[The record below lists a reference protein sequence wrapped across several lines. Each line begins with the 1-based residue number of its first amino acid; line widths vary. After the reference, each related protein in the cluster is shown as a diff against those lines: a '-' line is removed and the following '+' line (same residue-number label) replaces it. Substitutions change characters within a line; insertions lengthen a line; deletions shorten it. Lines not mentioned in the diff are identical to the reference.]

1 MRKLLITLTNFLIF
15 MAILIFVV
23 VLSIKQITID
33 TLYST
38 MLTQKIR
45 QSITMHN
52 PNIVVTEEEIKMI
65 LEKYVMIV
73 TSEKEISVENE
84 IIKIIDKYDLTK
96 EEKEEIIRIS
106 EEEVKTMKKNIINQ
120 YNQSYK
126 EKQMIDLY
134 NFLNSSTIK
143 IILSLV
149 IVVGVI
155 ILMIL
160 QKSIFEWIIKMGFNL
175 LIIGASFIFVFPS
188 VLEETSSIEI
198 NYLPIT
204 NYGSKIAALG
214 LIFNIIYCVI
224 ETIRINFFYNEEEEE

>member
-73 TSEKEISVENE
+73 TSEKEISVEDE

-96 EEKEEIIRIS
+96 EEKEKIIRIS

-120 YNQSYK
+120 YNQSY
-126 EKQMIDLY
+126 Y
-134 NFLNSSTIK
+134 NHHLNNNC
-143 IILSLV
+143 IL
-149 IVVGVI
+149 
-155 ILMIL
+155 
-160 QKSIFEWIIKMGFNL
+160 F
-175 LIIGASFIFVFPS
+175 
-188 VLEETSSIEI
+188 
-198 NYLPIT
+198 
-204 NYGSKIAALG
+204 
-214 LIFNIIYCVI
+214 C
-224 ETIRINFFYNEEEEE
+224 